1 MHLDEPLWHRVYTS
15 VNERNQTVARA
26 RLGSTKPKMMPAYT
40 TFFLPSC
47 RTRQKNLELAGLVQD
62 SVPELLLGDPGRIRQ
77 VLINLVG
84 NAVKVSRHP

>member
-1 MHLDEPLWHRVYTS
+1 MQKNKTPLYDKEPVTLD
-15 VNERNQTVARA
+15 
-26 RLGSTKPKMMPAYT
+26 
-40 TFFLPSC
+40 C

-84 NAVKVSRHP
+84 NAVKVSLPSPQRFPSFPAALVET